1 MKVQCTRCL
10 LLRTVFVGLL
20 SLRNKFNLCSKKNHR
35 RERRIGDPRT
45 QTPIRCQR
53 MKHRSSQGYSA
64 KNSKPIRTPKNE
76 PRWFK
81 PLENDWI
88 LIFFCFTRTTS
99 WTRRLHPAYCS
110 MIVYSDRFEPH
121 THVSF
126 RPFRPD
132 FWNSRNFRLI
142 TGNSQFCWD
151 FCRIK
156 TPIRRLISRAL

>member
-1 MKVQCTRCL
+1 MKKTTTGGQA
-10 LLRTVFVGLL
+10 
-20 SLRNKFNLCSKKNHR
+20 SKKNHR
-35 RERRIGDPRT
+35 RERRIKNPRT

-121 THVSF
+121 THVF
-126 RPFRPD
+126 RFSFRPD
-132 FWNSRNFRLI
+132 FWNSGNFRLI